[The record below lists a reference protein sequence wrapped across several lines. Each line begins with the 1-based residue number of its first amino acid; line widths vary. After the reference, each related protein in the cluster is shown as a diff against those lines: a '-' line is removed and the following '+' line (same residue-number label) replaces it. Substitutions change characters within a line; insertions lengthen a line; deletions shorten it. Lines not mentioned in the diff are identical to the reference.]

1 MRSSGDRLEVLKPMV
16 FAIHPH
22 FILITLDP
30 ISCGFCSWQNITIS
44 WGWSKCS
51 PGGGKLRPLFAQQ
64 VTRRCPWFPSSWGVP
79 QWFGMVCNG
88 KSYENPMKSRMI
100 WGYTHDIP
108 HFRTPPNRW
117 GFWLMGFSGFIIWF
131 GNFSRTHLNMIE
143 VSPSFT
149 KKSSFGDWTLK
160 TLNEWTAIWLDA
172 WQKGSIYGG
181 PMKKSMAK
189 SCVDWW
195 AGFICHMSD
204 GIPVEWGRP
213 GMGVEGGLL
222 RVSQRRKARPL
233 GR

>member
-51 PGGGKLRPLFAQQ
+51 PGGGKLHPLFAQQ
-64 VTRRCPWFPSSWGVP
+64 VTRRCPWFPSSWGYP
-79 QWFGMVCNG
+79 NGLGWFVM
-88 KSYENPMKSRMI
+88 ENPMR
-100 WGYTHDIP
+100 IP
-108 HFRTPPNRW
+108 W
-117 GFWLMGFSGFIIWF
+117 KLGWF
-131 GNFSRTHLNMIE
+131 GGILMIHLILGHLQIDE
-143 VSPSFT
+143 VS
-149 KKSSFGDWTLK
+149 DWWVFLVWSYDLVTFREHIS
-160 TLNEWTAIWLDA
+160 TWLRFRQVSPRNRVLGNSQNSERMDCDMAA